1 METRGS
7 VFETK
12 LFLMDPQPPNP
23 EETPS
28 STGASESHSTSEHL
42 RDALSRAWYRGAE
55 DARSTAREAIPRVR
69 LAAAEFAAD
78 LLHGFGYGVSFA
90 ATCLDHL
97 GANDARFSSERG
109 MTAGRVAA
117 EELIGRFA
125 RRNPAPPPD
134 QPGEEPQ
141 TVS

>member
-1 METRGS
+1 MEA
-7 VFETK
+7 
-12 LFLMDPQPPNP
+12 QPPYP

-28 STGASESHSTSEHL
+28 STGSTESPSTSEHL
-42 RDALSRAWYRGAE
+42 RDALTKAWHRGAE

-78 LLHGFGYGVSFA
+78 LLYGVGYGVSFA

-97 GANDARFSSERG
+97 GAKDARFSSERG

-125 RRNPAPPPD
+125 RQSPPPSPT